1 MRATRALV
9 HLENFKANVL
19 SIKNLLPPKTL
30 LCASVKADAYGHG
43 ALQCAK
49 KALEAGATYL
59 SVATVDEGRELRE
72 AGITCPLL
80 MLSLCSPDEVAE
92 AVTLELTPFVFDTE
106 YASLFNSSCAAQGK
120 RDYPVHL
127 AVDTGMGRIG
137 CRPDQARDVARE
149 LCKLSHLCLEG
160 VATHFAMSD
169 CTDERGRVYTKE
181 QLARF
186 SLAIDDIKR
195 SGIDPGI
202 CHAANS
208 AAALALPEARL
219 DMVRAGIWMYGCLA
233 GDISPSYLATR
244 GTNVALLPVMTVQ
257 TEISCIKAFKKGE
270 SVGYGC
276 TWSAPTDTNIAVLP
290 IGYADGWLRRFST
303 CGVKVSCMGK
313 SYPLVGRI
321 CMDQC
326 MIDLGQSDLP
336 PRGSTVTLFGS
347 PQDGASQTADD
358 VARLVGTISYEITCG
373 ISKRVPRI
381 YVD

>member
-19 SIKNLLPPKTL
+19 SIKRLLAPKTL

-43 ALQCAK
+43 AIECAN
-49 KALEAGATYL
+49 KALEAGAAYL
-59 SVATVDEGRELRE
+59 SVATVEEGRELRE
-72 AGITCPLL
+72 AGITSPLL
-80 MLSLCSPDEVAE
+80 MLSLCSAAEVAE
-92 AVTLELTPFVFDTE
+92 AVALDLTPFVFDTE
-106 YASLFNSSCAAQGK
+106 YAALFDSSCAACGK

-127 AVDTGMGRIG
+127 AVDTGMGRLG
-137 CRPDQARDVARE
+137 CRPDQAGDVARE
-149 LCKLSHLCLEG
+149 LCKLSHLRLEG

-169 CTDERGRVYTKE
+169 CTDDQGRAHTKE
-181 QLARF
+181 QLERF
-186 SLAIDDIKR
+186 SLAIANIKR
-195 SGIDPGI
+195 TGVDPGI

-219 DMVRAGIWMYGCLA
+219 DMVRAGIWMYGCQA
-233 GDISPSYLATR
+233 GDITPSYMSTL
-244 GTNVALLPVMTVQ
+244 GCDVKLLPVMTVQ

-276 TWSAPTDTNIAVLP
+276 TWVAPTDTNIAVLP
-290 IGYADGWLRRFST
+290 IGYADGWLRHFST
-303 CGVKVSCMGK
+303 CGVKVACMGK
-313 SYPLVGRI
+313 TYPLVGRI

-326 MIDLGQSDLP
+326 MIDLGQTDLP

-347 PQDGASQTADD
+347 QEDGACQTADD
-358 VARLVGTISYEITCG
+358 VARLAGTISYEITCG
-373 ISKRVPRI
+373 ISKRVPRV